1 MVDRFVL
8 ALVDDEPG
16 ITRSLERE
24 IRLEFGH
31 EAFEIV
37 TFNNPVEA
45 LSWISDHRDE
55 VFLVIADL
63 RMPEMNG
70 SDLLVRIRAFSAD
83 IQTILLTAYTDID
96 SIQRAVSATILSL
109 MFKPWKRGEL
119 VTEIDRAL
127 RIRKSA
133 RDNAVLKARIDGML
147 SSTGEF
153 QRSLF
158 SREPPQSPRLSW
170 SVSFNPLETYHCGGD
185 FYEIDRIDGDRY
197 LLVLGDVTGH
207 GPKSAAIACMLKV
220 ALRAS
225 LERAPYLRV
234 APDLLLA
241 ELNDLFC
248 DLLEPTPEILLPMH
262 VAFVDPA
269 ARTVALASAG
279 MPPAILARKGIP
291 RLIPCANPVP
301 GAFKTSEYAKV
312 ELALEPGDRLI
323 FYTDGI
329 AESAPA
335 FFSREGD
342 DFLTHVTSRA
352 DYSAEALLASFRDA
366 IPDCRFSDDVTIV
379 SMLFEG

>member
-1 MVDRFVL
+1 MENRFVL
-8 ALVDDEPG
+8 VLVDDEPG

-31 EAFEIV
+31 DAFEIV
-37 TFNNPVEA
+37 TFNDPVEA
-45 LSWISDHRDE
+45 LSWISDRINE

-70 SDLLVRIRAFSAD
+70 SDLLVRIRALSETV
-83 IQTILLTAYTDID
+83 QTILLTAYTDID
-96 SIQRAVSATILSL
+96 SIQKAVSSSILSL

-127 RIRKSA
+127 RMRKCKLE
-133 RDNAVLKARIDGML
+133 NALLKGRIDEML
-147 SSTGEF
+147 ASAGEF

-158 SREPPQSPRLSW
+158 SLEPPQSKRLSW

-185 FYEIDRIDGDRY
+185 FYEIDGVDADRY
-197 LLVLGDVTGH
+197 LVVVGDVTGH

-269 ARTVALASAG
+269 AKTVSLASAG

-291 RLIPCANPVP
+291 RLFPCSNPVP

-312 ELALEPGDRLI
+312 DIALEPGDRFIL
-323 FYTDGI
+323 YTDGL

-335 FFSREGD
+335 FFSREGE
-342 DFLTHVTSRA
+342 DFLKHVTARA
-352 DYSAEALLASFRDA
+352 DYSADALLSSFRDA